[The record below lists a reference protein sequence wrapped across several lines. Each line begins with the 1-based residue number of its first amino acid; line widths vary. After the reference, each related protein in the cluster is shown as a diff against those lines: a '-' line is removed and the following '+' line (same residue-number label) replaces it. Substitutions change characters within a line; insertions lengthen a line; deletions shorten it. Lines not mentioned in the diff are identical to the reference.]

1 MTNTEK
7 QNGRYVH
14 PKTPEG
20 FTLVELII
28 SVGLFALVMLIATG
42 AYFSLIAL
50 DRQARA
56 TNQVVSNLS
65 FAMDTMT
72 RGIRTGT
79 DFKCNNNTED
89 AFGNSSSGACN
100 SFSYSDTVLN
110 TTISYILKSN
120 GTIGRCE
127 GGLPGSCTDVNA
139 SALTDSTITLQ
150 KISFYVRG
158 VGNTGAP
165 TWQQQP
171 HVTFVISGRMP
182 AGPNKTV
189 PFTIQQGSTQRLI
202 DY

>member
-1 MTNTEK
+1 M
-7 QNGRYVH
+7 
-14 PKTPEG
+14 KTHSGEQQRG
-20 FTLVELII
+20 FTLVELIV

-56 TNQVVSNLS
+56 TNQVVGSLS

-79 DFKCNNNTED
+79 NYQCTNSAED
-89 AFGNSSSGACN
+89 AYGNSSSGACTA
-100 SFSYSDTVLN
+100 FSYSDTALN
-110 TTISYILKSN
+110 TIVSYILKAN

-127 GGLPGSCTDVNA
+127 GVAPGSCTDVNA
-139 SALTDSTITLQ
+139 SALTDSSITIQ
-150 KISFYVRG
+150 KLSFYVRG
-158 VGNTGAP
+158 SGTVSSP
-165 TWQQQP
+165 TSAQQP

-189 PFTIQQGSTQRLI
+189 PFTIQEGSTQRLI

>member
-1 MTNTEK
+1 MSTLQTHRNK
-7 QNGRYVH
+7 QQR
-14 PKTPEG
+14 G
-20 FTLVELII
+20 FTLVELIV

-56 TNQVVSNLS
+56 TNQVVGSLS

-79 DFKCNNNTED
+79 NYQCTNTFD
-89 AFGNSSSGACN
+89 DVYGNSSTGSCT
-100 SFSYSDTVLN
+100 SFSYSDTALN
-110 TTISYILKSN
+110 TVVSYVLKAN

-127 GGLPGSCTDVNA
+127 GVAPGLCSDGNA
-139 SALTDSTITLQ
+139 SALTDSSITIQ
-150 KISFYVRG
+150 KLSFYVRG
-158 VGNTGAP
+158 AGNSAAP

-189 PFTIQQGSTQRLI
+189 PFTIEQGSTQRLI

>member
-1 MTNTEK
+1 MQQHK
-7 QNGRYVH
+7 
-14 PKTPEG
+14 G
-20 FTLVELII
+20 FTLVELIV

-56 TNQVVSNLS
+56 TNQVVSSLS
-65 FAMDTMT
+65 FAIDTMT

-79 DFKCNNNTED
+79 NYQCTNAAED
-89 AFGNSSSGACN
+89 AYGNSSSGSCT
-100 SFSYSDTVLN
+100 SFSYSDSALN
-110 TTISYILKSN
+110 TTVSYVLKAN

-127 GGLPGSCTDVNA
+127 GVAPGACTDVNA
-139 SALTDSTITLQ
+139 SELTDSSITIQ
-150 KISFYVRG
+150 KLSFYVRG
-158 VGNTGAP
+158 AGSVAAP

-189 PFTIQQGSTQRLI
+189 PFTIQQGSTERLI

>member
-1 MTNTEK
+1 MSTLRTHRNK
-7 QNGRYVH
+7 QQR
-14 PKTPEG
+14 G
-20 FTLVELII
+20 FTLVELIV

-56 TNQVVSNLS
+56 TNQVVGSLS

-79 DFKCNNNTED
+79 NYQCTNIFDD
-89 AFGNSSSGACN
+89 VYGNSSTGSCT
-100 SFSYSDTVLN
+100 SFSYSDTALN
-110 TTISYILKSN
+110 TVVSYVLKAN

-127 GGLPGSCTDVNA
+127 GVAPGACTDVNA
-139 SALTDSTITLQ
+139 SALTDSSITIQ
-150 KISFYVRG
+150 KLSFYVRG
-158 VGNTGAP
+158 AGNSAAP

-189 PFTIQQGSTQRLI
+189 PFTIEQGSTQRLI